1 VKNLLPILAL
11 VATLN
16 AVQAQTSSDT
26 AAIHQVLKDEAEG
39 WSKGDAVTYS
49 RHFADE
55 GTFTNI
61 MGMFFTGHETFLKRH
76 DEIFKGMFSNT
87 NFHQSIVS
95 FRFVRPDV
103 AVVETLTTVTGFS
116 RSALPPF
123 IHVDDQNRLK
133 TRLLQVLHKT
143 GEEWKIVVYHNVDLK
158 PGIAP

>member
-1 VKNLLPILAL
+1 MRKVLPILAL
-11 VATLN
+11 VASLN

-39 WSKGDAVTYS
+39 WNKGDAVTYS
-49 RHFADE
+49 RHFAGD

-76 DEIFKGMFSNT
+76 DQIFKGMFSNT

-95 FRFVRPDV
+95 LRFVRPDV
-103 AVVETLTTVTGFS
+103 ALVETLITITGFS

-123 IHVDDQNRLK
+123 IHVDDQHQLK

-143 GEEWKIVVYHNVDLK
+143 NEEWKILVYHNVDLK
-158 PGIAP
+158 PGIEP